1 MSVLFEPVR
10 IGGLDIKNRFIRSA
24 AYYALSDI
32 DGFIGGASVD
42 LMRTLAEGGV
52 GLIMT
57 GAAFVHENGQ
67 GGPDMNGIQDDAHIP
82 GYQKMTGAVHEAGGR
97 IAMQIVH
104 SGMASRM
111 IARSGGDYMAVSLV
125 ENMPDYGVQPRE
137 MNEDDIEG
145 VIEAFGQ
152 AGRRVEEAGFD
163 GVQIHGSHGSLISQF
178 LSPTTNRRNDK
189 WGGPL
194 ENRMRFVIEVVR
206 SINKHVKEDFPVMIK
221 LGARDYLEENGGL
234 ISEEGAEVGKALEEA
249 GISLIE
255 VSHGFQDDSYR
266 KKFLGITAPEK
277 EAYYL
282 SDARVVRAATSGP
295 LSLVGGLR
303 SLPVMEEVVKS
314 GVADCISICRPLIR
328 EPGLIKRWMAGDTR
342 PAEIKRCI
350 FIVVSLKK
358 LKVRNKKCQCF
369 SNQLG
374 SVISR

>member
-342 PAEIKRCI
+342 PADCI
-350 FIVVSLKK
+350 GCGGCFNFDRKNKKMHIYCRQLKK
-358 LKVRNKKCQCF
+358 AK
-369 SNQLG
+369 SEE
-374 SVISR
+374 